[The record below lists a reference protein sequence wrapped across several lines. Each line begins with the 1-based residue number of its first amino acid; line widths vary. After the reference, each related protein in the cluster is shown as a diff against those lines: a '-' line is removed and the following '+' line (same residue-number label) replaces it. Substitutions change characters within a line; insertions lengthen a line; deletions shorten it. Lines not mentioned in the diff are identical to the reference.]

1 MEIAGKKLQCQQ
13 VKGDGNCF
21 FRAVSYCV
29 FGSEENHEQIRQ
41 ATCRYLLKNEYQF
54 KSFQRNVGISM
65 NDYLIM
71 SKMTESGTWAT
82 ELEIFGVARLL
93 NIDVYTFSCGQWL
106 LYSGRQVYGE
116 SAIKRGSIFLHH
128 LNDNHY
134 NALSMVC
141 KDNKEVHSE
150 CRGFPKMENYR
161 RRLVERKEKYRQNPE
176 YRENV
181 LDRKRQTYQTDPR
194 LMKFAL
200 QSEKKRYGVYR
211 TRILNK
217 RREIYSTCLQ
227 FKEEKIE
234 AGKRKYMLNSCHR
247 ESMKRKSICKYKS
260 NSTHR
265 KSVKDASISKYKINK
280 EHRQHVKELSMQKYK
295 SDPVHK
301 SAVKENSRNRYKND
315 AKYQMQKKR
324 YEANRYKT
332 NEYFRNDK
340 KTKSA
345 KRYRDDDLRDDML
358 ETKRAKY
365 ASDEQIRIKK
375 REQSRNNRRAAYSK
389 LLDETMVVRLFQ
401 EKSKHSPEYICCCCH
416 RLLFFNQI
424 QTCDINMYESRNN
437 NSKEVA
443 EICIQ
448 KDCVHCC
455 STS

>member
-1 MEIAGKKLQCQQ
+1 
-13 VKGDGNCF
+13 
-21 FRAVSYCV
+21 
-29 FGSEENHEQIRQ
+29 
-41 ATCRYLLKNEYQF
+41 
-54 KSFQRNVGISM
+54 M

-82 ELEIFGVARLL
+82 ELEIFGVASLL
-93 NIDVYTFSCGQWL
+93 NIDLYTFSCGQWL

-134 NALSMVC
+134 NVLSMVC
-141 KDNKEVHSE
+141 KDNLNKEVHSE

-161 RRLVERKEKYRQNPE
+161 RRLVERKEKYRHNPE

-194 LMKFAL
+194 LKKYAL

-217 RREIYSTCLQ
+217 RREKYSTCLQ
-227 FKEEKIE
+227 FKEETIE
-234 AGKRKYMLNSCHR
+234 AGKRNYMLNSCHR
-247 ESMKRKSICKYKS
+247 ESMKRKIICKYKS

-301 SAVKENSRNRYKND
+301 SAVKENNRNRYKND
-315 AKYQMQKKR
+315 TKYQMQKKQ
-324 YEANRYKT
+324 YETNRYKT

-340 KTKSA
+340 KTTSA
-345 KRYRDDDLRDDML
+345 KRYRDDDPRDDML

-365 ASDEQIRIKK
+365 ATDEQIRIKK
-375 REQSRNNRRAAYSK
+375 ESSQGTIEELHTRSFSMK
-389 LLDETMVVRLFQ
+389 LWL
-401 EKSKHSPEYICCCCH
+401 
-416 RLLFFNQI
+416 
-424 QTCDINMYESRNN
+424 
-437 NSKEVA
+437 
-443 EICIQ
+443 
-448 KDCVHCC
+448 
-455 STS
+455 